1 MKNWKQKL
9 FCGLAVCAGLAY
21 PLPVSAAGED
31 AALAEMELVAENE
44 SLELYYDENEAGL
57 AVRDKASGEI
67 WCTSPAD
74 SDQDTVST
82 AYYQKVL
89 KSQVNI
95 TYINESTQVSTMNS
109 YADAVADGQFEAE
122 EIENG
127 IRITY
132 TMGEGGK
139 QLLLPTSIS
148 EERMLLFQQN
158 MTDEQIKKINRNYV
172 LDEETRIYTLRG
184 GVKDYLQENMA
195 EYFAEAGYTQEDY
208 DADMANVED
217 AAEEKEWFSVPVT
230 YVLDGDNL
238 VVSVDPEEVTYNTA
252 GYYLVTIDLLRY
264 FGASMSDDGYLFV
277 PDGSGALIDF
287 NNGKTTANSY
297 TVAVYGPDA
306 TMQSM
311 NWYQSQVD
319 AANTVR
325 MPVYGV
331 KDGNR
336 ALFAIIEDGDAYATV
351 NADVAGKTTAYN
363 NVYASFTYL
372 QYGETS
378 LDDIIGANSYYMYSE
393 ADFAGNYTIR
403 YSFLTGDDADYSG
416 MARCYREY
424 LTGTGVLADR
434 VTSDDLPF
442 YAEYIGAI
450 DKDKTFLGVKYE
462 ATEAVTTFSQAAEIT
477 SLLAEAGIANLNV
490 VYDGW
495 SEGGLHGE
503 AVTSLNV
510 ESKLKKSGYGIDD
523 FLEDMTGNSV
533 YFTADLQYVYEDG
546 LFDGYS
552 TMKYSPKY
560 FDNTNATILAYGLA
574 SRQSDG
580 TLANLIS
587 PYFADSITTRVLKKM
602 TKYGI
607 TGLNLGTMSYELYS
621 DLYKNRYT
629 DRQKAEQNYTAAA
642 QTAAESMTLLGD
654 NANAYL
660 WGTLTEVINA
670 PLYSNGYLIL
680 DREVPFYE
688 MVLHG
693 YVEYAGQ
700 ELNLCDDYETTVL
713 KSVESGAG
721 IHFKW
726 IYADNSVVKETDYD
740 DLYSVNYEAW
750 LEQAGET
757 YNKLNA
763 DLGALSGLT
772 VTEHEY
778 LSDELVRVTY
788 EDGTKVYVNYGT
800 EAVDADGVSVPARD
814 YLVVSGE
821 EMD

>member
-1 MKNWKQKL
+1 MKHWKQII
-9 FCGLAVCAGLAY
+9 FCGLAAAAALAH
-21 PLPVSAAGED
+21 PVTTLAAGEE
-31 AALAEMELVAENE
+31 AALSEMELVAENE
-44 SLELYYDENEAGL
+44 SLELYYDETEAGL

-122 EIENG
+122 LIEDG

-148 EERMLLFQQN
+148 EERMLQFQQS
-158 MTDEQIKKINRNYV
+158 MTEEQIKKINRNYV

-208 DADMANVED
+208 ELDMANAED
-217 AAEEKEWFSVPVT
+217 SSDEKEWFSVPVT

-238 VVSVDPEEVTYNTA
+238 VVSVNPEEVTYNTD

-297 TVAVYGPDA
+297 TAAVYGADA

-311 NWYQSQVD
+311 NWYESELD
-319 AANTVR
+319 ASNTVR

-331 KDGNR
+331 KDGDK
-336 ALFAIIEDGDAYATV
+336 ALFAIIEDGDAYATI
-351 NADVAGKTTAYN
+351 NADVAGKTTGYN
-363 NVYASFTYL
+363 DVYASFTYL

-378 LDDIIGANSYYMYSE
+378 LDDIVGSNSYYMYSE

-403 YSFLTGDDADYSG
+403 YAFLTGEDADYSG
-416 MARCYREY
+416 MARYYREY
-424 LTGTGVLADR
+424 LVENGVLTDR
-434 VTSDDLPF
+434 VSEDGLPF

-450 DKDKTFLGVKYE
+450 DKDKTLLGIKYE
-462 ATEAVTTFSQAAEIT
+462 ATEAVTTFAQASEIT
-477 SLLAEAGIANLNV
+477 LLLADAGITNLNV
-490 VYDGW
+490 VYAGW

-523 FLEDMTGNSV
+523 FLDDMAGNSV

-546 LFDGYS
+546 MFDGYS

-587 PYFADSITTRVLKKM
+587 PYFADSITNKAVKKM

-629 DRQKAEQNYTAAA
+629 DRQQAELNYAAAA

-670 PLYSNGYLIL
+670 PMYSNGYRIL
-680 DREVPFYE
+680 DHDVPFYE

-693 YVEYAGQ
+693 YVQYAGQ
-700 ELNLCDDYETTVL
+700 ELNLCDDYETAVL
-713 KSVESGAG
+713 KSAESGAG

-726 IYADNSVVKETDYD
+726 IYADNSVVKETNYD

-750 LEQAGET
+750 IEKAEET
-757 YNKLNA
+757 YNRLNA

-772 VTEHEY
+772 ITKHVY
-778 LSDELVRVTY
+778 LTDTLVCVTY

-800 EAVDADGVSVPARD
+800 EAADADGVSVPARD
-814 YLVVSGE
+814 YLVEGI
-821 EMD
+821 